1 MSCNPVEAPGFYD
14 PSQSRTH
21 LPSPLQP
28 GGLWKSESP
37 RIAILNCYSPILAQF
52 HKMDLPSE
60 VIEAMPPKRQT
71 LFRGVW
77 GHAPG
82 GKANVFY
89 SRENQAQ

>member
-1 MSCNPVEAPGFYD
+1 MVIFTESL
-14 PSQSRTH
+14 TH
-21 LPSPLQP
+21 A

-37 RIAILNCYSPILAQF
+37 RIAILNCYSPILAQY
-52 HKMDLPSE
+52 HGMDLPPE